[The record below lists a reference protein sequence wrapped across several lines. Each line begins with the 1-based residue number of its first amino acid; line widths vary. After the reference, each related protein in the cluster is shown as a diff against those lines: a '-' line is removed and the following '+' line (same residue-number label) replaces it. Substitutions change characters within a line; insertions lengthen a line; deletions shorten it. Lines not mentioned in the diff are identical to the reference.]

1 MIREILGRLTEKEN
15 LTEEEIGKVI
25 GEIME
30 GRATSAQIASFLT
43 ALRMKGETVEEITG
57 CAREMLKKALSFDP
71 GKGILVDTCGTGGDG
86 SNTFNISTTV
96 AFVVAGAGLAVAKHG
111 NRALSSQCGS
121 ADVLEA
127 LGVKLDISMEKI
139 KECLDRISIGFL
151 FAPLCHRAMKY
162 ALGPRQEIGIRTIF
176 NILGPLTNPLGAN
189 VRLLGVYHSSLTE
202 PLARVL
208 KNLGVSGAFVVYGED
223 GLDEIS
229 LSARTRIT
237 RLKGEKISTYYIQ
250 PEDFGMRRIS
260 RVEIRGGTREENAH
274 ILTSILESER
284 GPGREIVL
292 LNAAACLVAADM
304 AGDLKE
310 GIEMARESIDSGRAR
325 EKLERLIA
333 FTNVQGEKY
342 VKRDSR

>member
-1 MIREILGRLTEKEN
+1 MIRVILGKLTEGEN
-15 LTEEEIGKVI
+15 LTEEEARKVM

-30 GRATSAQIASFLT
+30 GKTTSAQIASFLT

-57 CAREMLKKALSFDP
+57 CAKEMLKKALSFDP
-71 GKGILVDTCGTGGDG
+71 RTGILVDTCGTGGDK

-96 AFVVAGAGLAVAKHG
+96 AFVVAGAGLVVAKHG

-121 ADVLEA
+121 ADVLET
-127 LGVKLDISMEKI
+127 LGVKLDISIEKL
-139 KECLDRISIGFL
+139 KECLDRIGIGFL

-162 ALGPRQEIGIRTIF
+162 ALGPRREIGIRTIF
-176 NILGPLTNPLGAN
+176 NILGPLTNPLRAN

-208 KNLGVSGAFVVYGED
+208 KNLGTRGAFVVYGED

-237 RLKGEKISTYYIQ
+237 WLKEGKIKTYYIQ
-250 PEDFGMRRIS
+250 PEDFGIK
-260 RVEIRGGTREENAH
+260 RVPQNEMKGGDRKENAH
-274 ILTSILESER
+274 ILRSILEGEGGAR
-284 GPGREIVL
+284 REIVL

-304 AGDLKE
+304 AEGLKE
-310 GIEMARESIDSGRAR
+310 GIEMARESIDSGRAK
-325 EKLERLIA
+325 EKLERLITL
-333 FTNVQGEKY
+333 TNV
-342 VKRDSR
+342 

>member
-1 MIREILGRLTEKEN
+1 MIKEILGRLTEKEN

-30 GRATSAQIASFLT
+30 GGATSAQIASFLT
-43 ALRMKGETVEEITG
+43 ALRMQGETVEEITG
-57 CAREMLKKALSFDP
+57 CAKEILKKVSVFDP
-71 GKGILVDTCGTGGDG
+71 GRNVLVDTCGTGGDG
-86 SNTFNISTTV
+86 SNTFNISTTA

-127 LGVKLDISMEKI
+127 LGVKLDISMEKL
-139 KECLDRISIGFL
+139 KECLDRIGIGFL

-208 KNLGVSGAFVVYGED
+208 KNLGVRGAFVVYGEN

-237 RLKGEKISTYYIQ
+237 QLKGGDIRTYYIQ
-250 PEDFGMRRIS
+250 PEDFGIERVSQNEIS
-260 RVEIRGGTREENAH
+260 GGNRKENAH
-274 ILTSILESER
+274 ILRSVLEGER
-284 GPGREIVL
+284 GPRREIVL
-292 LNAAACLVAADM
+292 LNASACLVAADM
-304 AGDLKE
+304 VEDLKE
-310 GIEMARESIDSGRAR
+310 GIEMAGESIDSGRAKI
-325 EKLERLIA
+325 KLEMLIA
-333 FTNVQGEKY
+333 LTNT
-342 VKRDSR
+342 